1 MTNNYEVV
9 ESATLT
15 QDAADAT
22 GKRWNALLIKA
33 GWGSKGYYTEEALK
47 KDGPLVFKAG
57 TPIFLDHQTAEE
69 RDSKPFGSVQNLAG
83 ELATDA
89 IWDAEEGGLVAEV
102 EIFEH
107 ERARVRSL
115 AKKVGLSIRAR
126 TIAERGT
133 MEGRSGRIVT
143 GLVGAR
149 SVDLVVRAGAGGQLL
164 DVLESEDDTEMEEQ
178 HMDEALEAINK
189 LSVDQ
194 DAKFA
199 ALEKRFTDLEE
210 SLVVEAEPE
219 AVVAEVEP
227 VDITQTVT
235 DIITAELAK
244 FKELL
249 ATNDESA
256 DDEGTEENAEEVE
269 ESAVEIKLPSFWAV
283 KENK

>member
-1 MTNNYEVV
+1 MTNYDIV

-22 GKRWNALLIKA
+22 GKRWNALLIKS

-57 TPIFLDHQTAEE
+57 TPIFLDHQTPEE
-69 RDSKPFGSVQNLAG
+69 RDAKPFGSVQNLAG
-83 ELATDA
+83 ELVTDA
-89 IWDAEEGGLVAEV
+89 VWDVEEGGLTAEI

-115 AKKVGLSIRAR
+115 AKRVGLSIRA
-126 TIAERGT
+126 TTVAERGT

-178 HMDEALEAINK
+178 QMDEAIEK
-189 LSVDQ
+189 LSKTLDE
-194 DAKFA
+194 KFA
-199 ALEKRFTDLEE
+199 ALDKRFTDLEE
-210 SLVVEAEPE
+210 SLTAEAEP
-219 AVVAEVEP
+219 VVEDAKAEE
-227 VDITQTVT
+227 VDITKTVT
-235 DIITAELAK
+235 ELITAELAK
-244 FKELL
+244 FKESLV
-249 ATNDESA
+249 ANDESA